1 MCSTHSEPAVNV
13 LLTLR
18 PSNPPPRPGA
28 TAHGLLRPCVA
39 PLGVLPG
46 APVRASGAPIKRAQL
61 SRPFFVHMSGPSV
74 LPGHLVLEA
83 GHGSVNARGGTVW
96 CKPGQAARRV
106 QVSPKSGTFTEV
118 LIHLGSTWSG
128 KCMRR
133 GLSGNIHEVS
143 SLAPFDSIVYL

>member
-83 GHGSVNARGGTVW
+83 GHGSVNALKYIVVQAW
-96 CKPGQAARRV
+96 PGCEARPSV
-106 QVSPKSGTFTEV
+106 TKV
-118 LIHLGSTWSG
+118 
-128 KCMRR
+128 
-133 GLSGNIHEVS
+133 GNFH
-143 SLAPFDSIVYL
+143 